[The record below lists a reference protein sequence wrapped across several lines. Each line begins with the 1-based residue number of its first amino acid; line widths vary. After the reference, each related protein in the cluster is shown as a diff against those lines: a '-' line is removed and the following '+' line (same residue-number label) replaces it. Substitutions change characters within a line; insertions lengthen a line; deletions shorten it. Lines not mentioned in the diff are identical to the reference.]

1 MKHLG
6 DITKISGYTAPIVD
20 CVVGGSPCQELSIA
34 GKRAGL
40 DGELSG
46 LFMDQVRIVKEMR
59 ERDVRVNGR
68 TGVDVRPRYLVWE
81 NVPGAFSSNKGEDF
95 RIVLEEIARVKD
107 KDAVIPRPDKWQTS
121 GCILGDG
128 WSIAWRVL
136 DAQFW
141 GVPQRRRR
149 IALVADFGGESAQ
162 EILFV
167 SKGVCG
173 HSQPSESERKAVAN
187 NVERGTGADD
197 IYCID
202 GDKLNKKERNGGSG
216 IGYREGNQYTLTAKD
231 VHGVAYTMKIRSG
244 CDVDANGKA
253 AGKGA
258 LIQTE
263 QSGTLSCVQDQY
275 LFQPIGADQYNA
287 TILGDSVSTL
297 GVNCG
302 MSHGRQCVLEP
313 VYSVENHPADSRV
326 DIDDT
331 GKVQTLTSRMGTGG
345 GNVPMVMEPTVF
357 SKSKRAQSTTDYE
370 TWQESDT
377 ANTLN
382 TFDQGDVRTNEC
394 VIALDRASYNQGKN
408 AQFDIG
414 ISESGTAQSLI
425 AKGPGAVCYTVD
437 QGAGKSS
444 ASVLED
450 ASPTLACTHDGAPAV
465 CYSLDPVSSNSM
477 KSSNPHSGCHE
488 TDVARTIDT
497 TNPDPSKN
505 QGGVAVVETIGSF
518 CPQMKAESNCFRT
531 DGISNCLVNGTNPG
545 FQNGVVQTYQDVTG
559 PLMANSHPGSYTG
572 QDAYNDMLVAAVDC
586 RNGVEADVNATLQ
599 MGAFRSL
606 NCNNVV
612 RTRYTVRR
620 LTPLECERL
629 QGYPDGWTDI
639 GEYIDTNGKKKQS
652 SDAARYKALGNSIA
666 LPPWKW
672 VMKRLCACYE
682 RDATLASLFD
692 GISGF
697 PLIWTQLNGLGSVLW
712 TSEVEEFP
720 IAVCKKHFGDEATG
734 EQGDLYQYLQK

>member
-6 DITKISGYTAPIVD
+6 DICKISGYTAPIVD
-20 CVVGGSPCQELSIA
+20 CIVGGSPCQDLSIA

-40 DGELSG
+40 DGERSG
-46 LFMDQVRIVKEMR
+46 LFMEQIRIIKEMR
-59 ERDVRVNGR
+59 DRDVRDNGR
-68 TGVDVRPRYLVWE
+68 SGVDVRPRYMVWE

-95 RIVLEEIARVKD
+95 RIVLEETARIKD
-107 KDAVIPRPDKWQTS
+107 KGAVIPQPPNGKWQTS
-121 GCILGDG
+121 GCIVGDG
-128 WSIAWRVL
+128 YSIAWRVL

-149 IALVADFGGESAQ
+149 IALVADFGGHSAS

-167 SKGVCG
+167 SNRLLGDTDTSGSKG
-173 HSQPSESERKAVAN
+173 KAITSNATS
-187 NVERGTGADD
+187 GTGADD
-197 IYCID
+197 TECVTF
-202 GDKLNKKERNGGSG
+202 EPG
-216 IGYREGNQYTLTAKD
+216 IASREGGHIYENVSGTLRANAGDNQMSA
-231 VHGVAYTMKIRSG
+231 AYTMKIRSG
-244 CDVDANGKA
+244 CDVDCYGKP

-263 QSGTLSCVQDQY
+263 KSGTLSCVQDQY
-275 LFQPIGADQYNA
+275 LFQ
-287 TILGDSVSTL
+287 
-297 GVNCG
+297 
-302 MSHGRQCVLEP
+302 P

-345 GNVPMVMEPTVF
+345 GNVPMVMEPAVF
-357 SKSKRAQSTTDYE
+357 SKSKRAQSPTDYE

-394 VIALDRASYNQGKN
+394 VIALDRASYNQGQN

-414 ISESGTAQSLI
+414 ISEGGTAQSLV

-437 QGAGKSS
+437 QGGGKS
-444 ASVLED
+444 ACNVQEGQ
-450 ASPTLACTHDGAPAV
+450 APTLTCTHGGEPAV
-465 CYSLDPVSSNSM
+465 CYSLDPLSSNSM
-477 KSSNPHSGCHE
+477 KSSNPHSGCRE

-497 TNPDPSKN
+497 TYPDPSKN
-505 QGGVAVVETIGSF
+505 QGGVAVVEQVYTIGNG
-518 CPQMKAESNCFRT
+518 QVGGTDLHEKA
-531 DGISNCLVNGTNPG
+531 GT
-545 FQNGVVQTYQDVTG
+545 
-559 PLMANSHPGSYTG
+559 
-572 QDAYNDMLVAAVDC
+572 
-586 RNGVEADVNATLQ
+586 
-599 MGAFRSL
+599 L
-606 NCNNVV
+606 NCMHDQQAVMIAEPCGINGDVAGTLDSSYYKGCGMRQGIEREVV

-639 GEYIDTNGKKKQS
+639 GDWKDSKGKTKKA

-666 LPPWKW
+666 IPPWKW

-692 GISGF
+692 GIGGF
-697 PLIWTQLNGLGSVLW
+697 PYIWEQLNGKGSCLW
-712 TSEVEEFP
+712 ASEIEEFP
-720 IAVCKKHFGDEATG
+720 MAVTKVRIG
-734 EQGDLYQYLQK
+734 E